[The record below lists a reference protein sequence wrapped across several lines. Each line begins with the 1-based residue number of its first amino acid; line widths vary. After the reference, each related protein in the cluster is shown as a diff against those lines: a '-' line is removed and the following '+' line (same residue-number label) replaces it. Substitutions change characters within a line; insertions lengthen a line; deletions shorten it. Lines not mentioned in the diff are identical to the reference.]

1 MNNICS
7 GFLKIL
13 NILDFRDHFPKKS
26 IFWNFRGQ
34 KPKILT
40 NRDSHLVELLI
51 LRLLVFFI
59 CVLLKTASSTDPR
72 SLANFR
78 PKVACSDVTK
88 STISRKFSDGCQKK
102 IHGRCQ
108 IVVWEGLPSFTSIA
122 LFVFELSRIF
132 GRGRRQT
139 PPRSSAGYLWPKV
152 RSVSW
157 PPHYKSMGEKLK
169 FPKYI
174 LIRYVQD
181 VQNHA
186 QLGHCWWPWC
196 NFA

>member
-13 NILDFRDHFPKKS
+13 NILDFRDHFPKKKY

-34 KPKILT
+34 KPKIWK

-51 LRLLVFFI
+51 LRLLAFSFAF
-59 CVLLKTASSTDPR
+59 LLKTASSTDPR

-88 STISRKFSDGCQKK
+88 STISQKISDGFQKNF
-102 IHGRCQ
+102 HGRCQ

-132 GRGRRQT
+132 GRGASNA
-139 PPRSSAGYLWPKV
+139 PPRSSAG
-152 RSVSW
+152 
-157 PPHYKSMGEKLK
+157 
-169 FPKYI
+169 
-174 LIRYVQD
+174 
-181 VQNHA
+181 
-186 QLGHCWWPWC
+186 
-196 NFA
+196 